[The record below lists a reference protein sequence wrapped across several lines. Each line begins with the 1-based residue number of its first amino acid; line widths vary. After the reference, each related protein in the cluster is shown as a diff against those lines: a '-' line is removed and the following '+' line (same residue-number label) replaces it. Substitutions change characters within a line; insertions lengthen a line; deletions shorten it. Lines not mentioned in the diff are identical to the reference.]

1 MKTPFRAGLLAALLI
16 ALLAVAACGAPAE
29 PAAEAPAE
37 DAAPAAAEETMAEPA
52 GNPLESPV
60 LWDRVASGEL
70 PPLEDRLPNE
80 PFVVGPGV
88 LLPEDHVD
96 WQSGNFGGAL
106 RTLHF
111 RPDWNPD
118 TFVGMNEPLLSAPGL
133 GVQGIRGNVLKDY
146 EVSNNNQ
153 TFVFHMRE
161 GLKWSDGSLVTA
173 EDARFVAEDIY
184 GNENLTPNFPRR
196 FRTRNDP
203 TGTPMT
209 FQMID
214 DYTFQVDFDAPYGG
228 FLRALTIETWNGWT
242 ELVRPSAYLK
252 QFHVDHLE
260 NGIEDLRDQLNEM
273 NLTDEWNQVFTA
285 NDCVNWHVNQEK
297 CMVGRSPV
305 ITPWQRVEAAEP
317 GLLVFERNPYYYKV
331 DVDGKQLP
339 YIDKMVSKL
348 VEDVEMVNTGIL
360 TGEADFMRESTGL
373 VKIPLYV
380 ENGPAG
386 GYRHQLL
393 DMHVDS
399 SSIWINQTY
408 NAEADPLAA
417 AYRDVVSNIEFRQAV
432 SLAVNRD
439 EMIETL
445 YYGYATKPLDTVG
458 ADLSTRDLDRA
469 NALLDSIGLDGRDD
483 EGFRTYPSGETFE
496 MLIEHGAHA
505 PDLEPAAELV
515 GEYLGDVGIKALVKK
530 LDPTLWGQRSNNN
543 ELQATV
549 FWAHDQG
556 WDNNWTGDTIARAGR
571 AWHLYMTSAEEN
583 RDPTWEPP
591 QWAKDAYALDIA
603 RWGSVSGGD
612 EYNEFKEQGN
622 AWHRANLPEI
632 TIVENV
638 KYPLIVSLNMA
649 NVATE
654 GFAIA
659 QNFAM
664 EQLYYLN
671 PEENE

>member
-1 MKTPFRAGLLAALLI
+1 
-16 ALLAVAACGAPAE
+16 
-29 PAAEAPAE
+29 
-37 DAAPAAAEETMAEPA
+37 
-52 GNPLESPV
+52 
-60 LWDRVASGEL
+60 
-70 PPLEDRLPNE
+70 
-80 PFVVGPGV
+80 
-88 LLPEDHVD
+88 
-96 WQSGNFGGAL
+96 
-106 RTLHF
+106 
-111 RPDWNPD
+111 
-118 TFVGMNEPLLSAPGL
+118 
-133 GVQGIRGNVLKDY
+133 
-146 EVSNNNQ
+146 
-153 TFVFHMRE
+153 
-161 GLKWSDGSLVTA
+161 
-173 EDARFVAEDIY
+173 
-184 GNENLTPNFPRR
+184 
-196 FRTRNDP
+196 
-203 TGTPMT
+203 
-209 FQMID
+209 
-214 DYTFQVDFDAPYGG
+214 
-228 FLRALTIETWNGWT
+228 
-242 ELVRPSAYLK
+242 
-252 QFHVDHLE
+252 
-260 NGIEDLRDQLNEM
+260 
-273 NLTDEWNQVFTA
+273 
-285 NDCVNWHVNQEK
+285 
-297 CMVGRSPV
+297 
-305 ITPWQRVEAAEP
+305 
-317 GLLVFERNPYYYKV
+317 
-331 DVDGKQLP
+331 
-339 YIDKMVSKL
+339 
-348 VEDVEMVNTGIL
+348 
-360 TGEADFMRESTGL
+360 
-373 VKIPLYV
+373 
-380 ENGPAG
+380 
-386 GYRHQLL
+386 
-393 DMHVDS
+393 MHVDS

-432 SLAVNRD
+432 SLAVDRD

-458 ADLSTRDLDRA
+458 AALSTRDLDRA

-612 EYNEFKEQGN
+612 EYNAFKEEGN
-622 AWHRANLPEI
+622 AWHQANLPEI

-638 KYPLIVSLNMA
+638 KYPLIVSVNMA
-649 NVATE
+649 NVATG

-671 PEENE
+671 PEENQ